1 METVKSLPEQ
11 APITEDWQD
20 TAWEADHPDGEII
33 RVTIGDMME
42 LASAEIEIPTQDL
55 DSVRIEPE
63 SHERM
68 MRADTQYPLLVL
80 QYPDGEYRV
89 LDGNHRL
96 AKALY
101 TKQLT
106 VRARVVKYDALS
118 DDYQWLFAQS

>member
-1 METVKSLPEQ
+1 METVTSLPEQ

-20 TAWEADHPDGEII
+20 TAWEADHPDGGTV

-55 DSVRIEPE
+55 NSVRIEPE

-68 MRADTQYPLLVL
+68 MRADTQYPLLML

-101 TKQLT
+101 TKQPT
-106 VRARVVKYDALS
+106 VRARVVKHRPLPRDW
-118 DDYQWLFAQS
+118 QWLFRQN